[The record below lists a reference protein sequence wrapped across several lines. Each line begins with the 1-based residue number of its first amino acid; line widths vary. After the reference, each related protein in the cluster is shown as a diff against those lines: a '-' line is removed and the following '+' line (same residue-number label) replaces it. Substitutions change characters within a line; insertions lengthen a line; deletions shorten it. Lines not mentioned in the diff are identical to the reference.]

1 MVKHDESDFEH
12 VLALPVSTREDAES
26 AGLLRGNH
34 NVSAFDVEFDIEDD
48 ELLDLQKHAA
58 QQRSCGCCSCFW
70 RLLPEHLQQPPDCPY
85 CKWSDLYL
93 PKALRPRHYT
103 LHITTD
109 LQEPF
114 LVQGEADIVLQ
125 AAELTP
131 CVVLH
136 SKGIDI
142 SSAKLLVYSSAEA
155 QQELAEE
162 PVELQGTISPHSSS
176 HHQQVILQFAAALP
190 LPPLQPVLRLAFSYP
205 LTEGLDGFYRSSFI
219 DAANKTKVMAS
230 TQFESIAARKAFPCF
245 DEPSFKAT
253 FEVKVS
259 APRPPVV
266 VLSNMPLD
274 HTHSSKASRL
284 ISYHF
289 ERSPPMSTYLVA
301 WVVGELAHVEME
313 CQLNAELPFSPY
325 APAKPHGRKLASRA
339 ATAADLPGDPP
350 DHHLHSEKL
359 KFTARK
365 LRHEGE
371 DHDEDHDG
379 DHDDDDE
386 DDDEHHAVDV
396 DDGSR
401 GRSIPVRVFGTSD
414 RASQFGLAKEAACH
428 ALQTLEELLQ
438 VVYPLPKMDL
448 VAIPNFAA
456 GAMENWGLLT
466 YRETALLASDNAPD
480 MKAQYDIATTV
491 AHETAHQWFGDLVT
505 LGDWSELWLNEG
517 FATYFEVVAADAAR
531 PSWGYFDGFLET
543 FTSPG
548 LEADGAATSHPLSIG
563 RPVQKLSEI
572 DNWFDDIEYSK
583 GGAVL
588 RMLRAWLNQN
598 DAPMLGLEFGVNTSS
613 SSSSSGGG
621 DSELLQVL
629 PAGEGGAPGV
639 ATAGFEGAAGLKAL
653 GERDPFI
660 KGLRTYL
667 QELSYGSSNYSTL
680 WRHIAASSGQ
690 PVGDMMAT
698 WTRRRG
704 FPILSV
710 SLEPSSSSSSG
721 SASNQLLSLNQVP
734 YHAPRTYMVGL
745 PFTPEMYCN
754 DWTDDEADSSWWI
767 PVALQV
773 AGSNAVQWHSFSNC
787 SSNLTLAVP
796 HNGWVLA
803 NVGRYGFYRVNYSEP
818 LWAALAAAAPQ
829 PATIHSIDL
838 AGLLDD
844 AYSLSLVRQLN
855 VTTFLCLTT
864 ALGRRLQPELP
875 PWGIALGWLQRMADV
890 LSSAALLGDAAGGG
904 QWSGCLANLKAFV
917 TQQLTG
923 PFIANLA
930 VPGQAQPGLI
940 FEVNP
945 QDSPELRLLR
955 PKVLTAAGFLG
966 HAGVMAQA
974 SQLLRQAAAGQAVL
988 ADDVAKAVYSLAVG
1002 SGDAAAYDTVQKMY
1016 EQALDPT
1023 DKDHALRALAR
1034 VTTAPLITRSL
1045 QYALSPAVR
1054 TQDVAKLLVDIAK
1067 QGGLG
1072 FNMTWEFIINHSDD
1086 IMKKYGVDDVTYS
1099 FGRPLNK
1106 LARIF
1111 VDEQL
1116 IERLKTL
1123 EQRQQ
1128 GLLSPTFIEEANEAR
1143 MLNADWL
1150 RLQGTDACVW
1160 LAGALA
1166 SSSNSS
1172 ASAAGGGH

>member
-1 MVKHDESDFEH
+1 MPWQPQYMS
-12 VLALPVSTREDAES
+12 ADAS
-26 AGLLRGNH
+26 
-34 NVSAFDVEFDIEDD
+34 
-48 ELLDLQKHAA
+48 
-58 QQRSCGCCSCFW
+58 
-70 RLLPEHLQQPPDCPY
+70 PY

-259 APRPPVV
+259 APPPPVV

-313 CQLNAELPFSPY
+313 CQLNAELPPSPY

-386 DDDEHHAVDV
+386 DDDEHHGVDV
-396 DDGSR
+396 NDGGR

-438 VVYPLPKMDL
+438 VAYPLPKMDL

-613 SSSSSGGG
+613 SSSSGGG
-621 DSELLQVL
+621 VRQHARRLQQTLSAYLPDSPLAAAGSKVSSKAGRWWQQQRKERSAGSRQQPLLPTLL
-629 PAGEGGAPGV
+629 PA
-639 ATAGFEGAAGLKAL
+639 ATAAADSL
-653 GERDPFI
+653 E
-660 KGLRTYL
+660 
-667 QELSYGSSNYSTL
+667 SGS
-680 WRHIAASSGQ
+680 AASKAPSPAQGTST
-690 PVGDMMAT
+690 D
-698 WTRRRG
+698 
-704 FPILSV
+704 
-710 SLEPSSSSSSG
+710 SSSSSS
-721 SASNQLLSLNQVP
+721 
-734 YHAPRTYMVGL
+734 
-745 PFTPEMYCN
+745 CC
-754 DWTDDEADSSWWI
+754 W
-767 PVALQV
+767 
-773 AGSNAVQWHSFSNC
+773 
-787 SSNLTLAVP
+787 
-796 HNGWVLA
+796 
-803 NVGRYGFYRVNYSEP
+803 
-818 LWAALAAAAPQ
+818 
-829 PATIHSIDL
+829 
-838 AGLLDD
+838 
-844 AYSLSLVRQLN
+844 
-855 VTTFLCLTT
+855 
-864 ALGRRLQPELP
+864 
-875 PWGIALGWLQRMADV
+875 
-890 LSSAALLGDAAGGG
+890 
-904 QWSGCLANLKAFV
+904 
-917 TQQLTG
+917 
-923 PFIANLA
+923 
-930 VPGQAQPGLI
+930 
-940 FEVNP
+940 
-945 QDSPELRLLR
+945 
-955 PKVLTAAGFLG
+955 AGFG
-966 HAGVMAQA
+966 
-974 SQLLRQAAAGQAVL
+974 AAAG
-988 ADDVAKAVYSLAVG
+988 
-1002 SGDAAAYDTVQKMY
+1002 AACRGGRG
-1016 EQALDPT
+1016 PWCC
-1023 DKDHALRALAR
+1023 HCR
-1034 VTTAPLITRSL
+1034 V
-1045 QYALSPAVR
+1045 
-1054 TQDVAKLLVDIAK
+1054 
-1067 QGGLG
+1067 
-1072 FNMTWEFIINHSDD
+1072 
-1086 IMKKYGVDDVTYS
+1086 
-1099 FGRPLNK
+1099 
-1106 LARIF
+1106 
-1111 VDEQL
+1111 
-1116 IERLKTL
+1116 
-1123 EQRQQ
+1123 
-1128 GLLSPTFIEEANEAR
+1128 
-1143 MLNADWL
+1143 
-1150 RLQGTDACVW
+1150 
-1160 LAGALA
+1160 
-1166 SSSNSS
+1166 
-1172 ASAAGGGH
+1172 